1 MASGSLNYRRSG
13 LFLEGALLN
22 TAKVKS
28 ARRVALAVI
37 ALGALATLCVN
48 LPGHLSFD
56 SVLQLYQG
64 RTGVYNSWHPPI
76 MAWLLGLADAVTPGA
91 GFFVVFDWL
100 LLFGSLAWLL
110 ALPDPR
116 RGSWAAPVI
125 AAACMISPLWL
136 IYPGIVWKDVLFAA
150 CSLAGFTALAQA
162 AAWWPKPRRR
172 LLLIGLAVVLMALA
186 GLARQTGAVVP
197 IFGAIALA
205 IIASGAAPR
214 GGMLRGAG
222 YGLGAFAA
230 ATAIMVGSTLALDTR
245 SDGEPARLYQMEDLQ
260 IFDLAGAV
268 SLRPELPLDQL
279 RAANP
284 RLEQLVRTDAAD
296 EYDPRRI
303 DPLAALGQL
312 HDAMGRTPPSV
323 IDGQWRDLVF
333 HHPDLYLAVRATD
346 FYWVTLTPDIHE
358 CLPFFVGID
367 GPEPFMAR
375 LGLVQRLNGRDKLL
389 KGYGDA
395 LTGTPAF
402 SHALF
407 GVVAL
412 FVLVKLVMRRRPPDI
427 ALAAMLLSALAFSAS
442 FLVVSVACDYRYLY
456 VLDVSAM
463 AAALYLA
470 ASSGPGGRGNNG
482 GVGALTR

>member
-1 MASGSLNYRRSG
+1 M
-13 LFLEGALLN
+13 
-22 TAKVKS
+22 
-28 ARRVALAVI
+28 AVI
-37 ALGALATLCVN
+37 ALGALAALYLNV
-48 LPGHLSFD
+48 PGHLSFD

-91 GFFVVFDWL
+91 GLFVVFDCL

-110 ALPDPR
+110 ALPDGR
-116 RGSWAAPVI
+116 RGSWAAPVV
-125 AAACMISPLWL
+125 AAACMVSPLWI

-150 CSLAGFTALAQA
+150 TSLAGFTALAQA
-162 AAWWPKPRRR
+162 AAWWPEPRRR
-172 LLLIGLAVVLMALA
+172 LPLIGLAIVLMALA

-197 IFGAIALA
+197 IFGCIALA
-205 IIASGAAPR
+205 VIAARAAPR
-214 GGMLRGAG
+214 GGMFRGAG
-222 YGLGAFAA
+222 YGLGALAA
-230 ATAIMVGSTLALDTR
+230 ATGIMVASTLALDTR
-245 SDGEPARLYQMEDLQ
+245 SDGEPARIYQMEDLQ

-268 SLRPELPLDQL
+268 SLRPSLPLEQL

-303 DPLAALGQL
+303 DPLAALDEL
-312 HDAMGRTPPSV
+312 HDVMIRTPPSV
-323 IDGQWRDLVF
+323 IAAQWRDLIL
-333 HHPDLYLAVRATD
+333 HHPDLYLTVRATD
-346 FYWVTLTPDIHE
+346 FYWVALTPDIHE
-358 CLPFFVGID
+358 CVPFFVGID

-375 LGLVQRLNGRDKLL
+375 LGLVQRLNARDRLL

-395 LTGTPAF
+395 LSGTPAF

-407 GVVAL
+407 GLIAL
-412 FVLVKLVMRRRPPDI
+412 FVLVKLGLRRRPPDV

-470 ASSGPGGRGNNG
+470 ASSGPGRPRNNAG
-482 GVGALTR
+482 AGALTR